1 MVIFVTEQQTS
12 TTMNITYPHTIENGH
27 GEKLVFLG
35 VAQYALGK
43 LLNKYEHFNDAPEAV
58 KPR

>member
-1 MVIFVTEQQTS
+1 
-12 TTMNITYPHTIENGH
+12 MNITYPHTIENGH